1 MGDSEDINQMKEK
14 IENAITDLQQQLEY
28 EQKLL
33 LDEIADK
40 AKKKKALMVGEVESD
55 YDSFFTKS

>member
-1 MGDSEDINQMKEK
+1 MGESEDINQMKEK

-40 AKKKKALMVGEVESD
+40 AKKKKALMVGEVESI
-55 YDSFFTKS
+55 YDSFK